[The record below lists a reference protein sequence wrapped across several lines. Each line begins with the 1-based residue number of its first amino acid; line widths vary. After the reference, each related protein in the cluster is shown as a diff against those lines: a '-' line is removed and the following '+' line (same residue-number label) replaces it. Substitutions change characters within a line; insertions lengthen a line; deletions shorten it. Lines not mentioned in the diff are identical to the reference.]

1 MIHRFLRLVATVLFV
16 PLCLVAA
23 PAEGTTSHRPRA
35 TPLPAW
41 FVPATEFDLAAESRR
56 ALTADDANHELSY
69 YLYDQQTLVADQAT
83 TTHYAYRITSDAGL
97 SDGAQISQR
106 FDPSYASLELH
117 LLRVWRDGVAEDRL
131 KLDEIKVIQQERDL
145 ERQLFNGELSAITTL
160 ADVRKGDIV
169 ECAFTV
175 RGMNPVFAGKFI
187 DTTSVG
193 WGSPVAFERVRV
205 VMPPERP
212 LHWRMQGA
220 LEPKHTVAAHAD
232 GTAEHSWVFRQVA
245 PIHAD
250 SDTPS
255 WHVQYPYLSVSEF
268 ADWEDVRAWA
278 LPLYAPPRDDPAL
291 REKALALTAGAKTTQ
306 QKVLAILDFVQR
318 EVRYLGVEL
327 GANSH
332 RPHPPAQVL
341 RQRFGDCKDKVTL
354 FCALLAE
361 VDIPA
366 YPTLVNT
373 YRRRTVA
380 ESLPSPYAFNHVIAL
395 VPLDGESYWLDPTA
409 LHDRGDLKQR
419 DATAESHGLVVRADA
434 ARGLHP
440 IPARPETRRRLEVT
454 QDFTYERPDQPAKL
468 AITYRYHGESA
479 YGMRSYLA
487 SRTKEEVTRD
497 FLDKQK
503 RGFPAL
509 TLTSPITWSDNAAS
523 NVIEVS
529 LQCTVPELWS
539 FPAGKTERTA
549 EFYPWDLQNTIAQP
563 DNLTRTSPLDLTHP
577 WEITMRTN
585 VHLRGSWNLEPDDT
599 TVETPWYRFH
609 MQSRY
614 ADQVFRIDYSWQ
626 SRADHVPAAD
636 VPKHVAELARI
647 RKAVGYTL
655 RHGTEPDATPAGT
668 TATSPAATAPA
679 ASPATTTPTADA
691 SFALNWRSVLL
702 VVVLL
707 VAWTKFA
714 FWLYRLPGDPAPPTA
729 DAGLRG
735 LGGWLILPAISL
747 VLRPFTMLYTFST
760 TANVYFNARVW
771 ENLATPGLDTY
782 RPGFISLLVFELA
795 GNISA
800 IALTVIAAV
809 FFFRTKRQAPQLM
822 IALLIGMAALHV
834 IDTIGNH
841 WVGNADGEN
850 SVQTASDLISA
861 IVPALIWV
869 PYFLVSRRVKA
880 TFVN

>member
-1 MIHRFLRLVATVLFV
+1 MIHRFLRLVAVALLV

-23 PAEGTTSHRPRA
+23 PADETAAHRPRA

-41 FVPATEFDLAAESRR
+41 FTPAGEFDLASESRR
-56 ALTADDANHELSY
+56 PLTADDSHHELSY
-69 YLYDQQTLVADQAT
+69 YVYDQQTLVAEQAT
-83 TTHYAYRITSDAGL
+83 TTYYAYRITSDAGL
-97 SDGAQISQR
+97 SDGAQLSQS

-117 LLRVWRDGVAEDRL
+117 LVRIWRDGIAQDRL

-175 RGMNPVFAGKFI
+175 RGLNPVFAGKFI

-205 VMPPERP
+205 VMPPGRS
-212 LHWRMQGA
+212 LHSRLMGG
-220 LEPKHTVAAHAD
+220 LEAKHTVAANAD
-232 GTAEHSWVFRQVA
+232 GSADHSWIFRRVA
-245 PIHAD
+245 PIQAD
-250 SDTPS
+250 DDTPS
-255 WHVQYPYLSVSEF
+255 WHVQYPYVSLGEF
-268 ADWEDVRAWA
+268 ADWEAVRAWA
-278 LPLYAPPRDDPAL
+278 LPLYSPPRDDPAL
-291 REKALALTAGAKTTQ
+291 REKALALTANARTPE

-361 VDIPA
+361 VGIPA
-366 YPTLVNT
+366 HPTLVNT
-373 YRRRTVA
+373 YRRHLVA
-380 ESLPSPYAFNHVIAL
+380 QGLPSPYAFNHVIAL
-395 VPLDGESYWLDPTA
+395 VPLNGDSYWLDPTA

-419 DATAESHGLVVRADA
+419 DATAESRGLVVRADA
-434 ARGLHP
+434 APGLQP

-454 QDFTYERPDQPAKL
+454 QEFTYEQPDQPAKL

-487 SRTKEEVTRD
+487 SHTKDEVTRD

-509 TLTSPITWSDNAAS
+509 TLASPVTWRDDAERNR
-523 NVIEVS
+523 IEID
-529 LQCTVPELWS
+529 LHCTVPELWS
-539 FPAGKTERTA
+539 VPAGKTERTA

-563 DNLTRTSPLDLTHP
+563 ENLTRTAPLDLTHP
-577 WEITMRTN
+577 WEITVQTN
-585 VHLRGSWNLEPDDT
+585 VRLRGTWNLDPDDT
-599 TVETPWYRFH
+599 TIETPWYRFH
-609 MQSRY
+609 MESRY
-614 ADQVFRIDYSWQ
+614 KDQVFRMVYSWQ

-655 RHGTEPDATPAGT
+655 RHGTD
-668 TATSPAATAPA
+668 SAAA
-679 ASPATTTPTADA
+679 PATTPATDTG
-691 SFALNWRSVLL
+691 FALNWRSVLL

-707 VAWTKFA
+707 AAWTKFG
-714 FWLYRLPGDPAPPTA
+714 FWLYRLPAEPAPPPT
-729 DAGLRG
+729 DSRLRG
-735 LGGWLILPAISL
+735 IGGWLILPAISL
-747 VLRPFTMLYTFST
+747 VIRPFTLLYTFST
-760 TANVYFNARVW
+760 TANAYFNARVW
-771 ENLATPGLDTY
+771 ESLATPGLATY

-795 GNISA
+795 GNTSVIS
-800 IALTVIAAV
+800 LTVIAAV
-809 FFFRTKRQAPQLM
+809 FFFRTKRQAPKLM
-822 IALLIGMAALHV
+822 IAVLLAMAALHI
-834 IDTIGNH
+834 IDAIGNH
-841 WVGNADGEN
+841 WVGNADGE
-850 SVQTASDLISA
+850 SSAQTTSDLIRV
-861 IVPALIWV
+861 IVPAAIWV

>member
-1 MIHRFLRLVATVLFV
+1 MIHRFLRLIAVALLV
-16 PLCLVAA
+16 PLGLVAA
-23 PAEGTTSHRPRA
+23 PADETAAHRPRA

-41 FVPATEFDLAAESRR
+41 FTPAGEFDLARESQR
-56 ALTADDANHELSY
+56 ALTADDAHHELSY
-69 YLYDQQTLVADQAT
+69 YVYDQQTLVAEQT
-83 TTHYAYRITSDAGL
+83 TTTYYAYRITSDAGL
-97 SDGAQISQR
+97 SDGAQLSQS

-117 LLRVWRDGVAEDRL
+117 LIRIWRDGVAQDRL
-131 KLDEIKVIQQERDL
+131 KLDEIKVLQQERDL

-169 ECAFTV
+169 ECAYTV

-193 WGSPVAFERVRV
+193 WGSPVALERVRV

-212 LHWRMQGA
+212 LHWRMRGA
-220 LEPKHTVAAHAD
+220 LEPKHTVATHAD
-232 GTAEHSWVFRQVA
+232 GTADHSWTLRRVA
-245 PIHAD
+245 PIQAD
-250 SDTPS
+250 GDTPS

-268 ADWEDVRAWA
+268 ADWEAVRAWA
-278 LPLYAPPRDDPAL
+278 LPLYSTPRDDPAL
-291 REKALALTAGAKTTQ
+291 REKALALAANARTPE
-306 QKVLAILDFVQR
+306 QKVIAILDFVQR

-332 RPHPPAQVL
+332 RPHPPTQVL

-366 YPTLVNT
+366 YPALVNT
-373 YRRRTVA
+373 YRRHTVA

-395 VPLDGESYWLDPTA
+395 VPLNGDSYWLDPTA

-419 DATAESHGLVVRADA
+419 DATAESRGLVVRADA
-434 ARGLHP
+434 APGLQL

-454 QDFTYERPDQPAKL
+454 QEFSYEQPDQPAKL
-468 AITYRYHGESA
+468 DVTYRYHGESA

-487 SRTKEEVTRD
+487 SRTKDEVTRD

-503 RGFPAL
+503 RGFPEL
-509 TLTSPITWSDNAAS
+509 TLASPVTWRDDTAS
-523 NVIEVS
+523 NSIELR
-529 LQCTVPELWS
+529 LQCTIPELWS
-539 FPAGKTERTA
+539 VPAGKTERTA
-549 EFYPWDLQNTIAQP
+549 EFYPWDLQNTFAQP
-563 DNLTRTSPLDLTHP
+563 DNLTRTAPLELTHP
-577 WEITMRTN
+577 WEITLHTN
-585 VHLRGSWNLEPDDT
+585 VRLRGTWNLDPDNT
-599 TVETPWYRFH
+599 TIETPWYRFH
-609 MQSRY
+609 MQSRF
-614 ADQVFRIDYSWQ
+614 ADQVFRMSYSWK
-626 SRADHVPAAD
+626 SRTDHVLAAD

-655 RHGTEPDATPAGT
+655 RHGTESD
-668 TATSPAATAPA
+668 TAPA
-679 ASPATTTPTADA
+679 TTPAADT

-707 VAWTKFA
+707 AAWTKFA
-714 FWLYRLPGDPAPPTA
+714 FWLYRRPAEPMAPPA
-729 DAGLRG
+729 DSSLRG
-735 LGGWLILPAISL
+735 IGGWLILPAISL
-747 VLRPFTMLYTFST
+747 VIRPFTLLYTFST
-760 TANVYFNARVW
+760 TANAYFNARLW
-771 ENLATPGLDTY
+771 ENLATPGLETY

-795 GNISA
+795 GNTSV
-800 IALTVIAAV
+800 IALTMIAAV
-809 FFFRTKRQAPQLM
+809 FFFRTKRQAPKLM
-822 IALLIGMAALHV
+822 IALLLAMAALH
-834 IDTIGNH
+834 ICDAIGNY

-850 SVQTASDLISA
+850 PAQTASDLIRV
-861 IVPALIWV
+861 IVPAAIWV

>member
-1 MIHRFLRLVATVLFV
+1 MIHRFLRLVAVVLFV

-23 PAEGTTSHRPRA
+23 PADESAAHRPRI

-41 FVPATEFDLAAESRR
+41 FTPAAEFDLAAESQRP
-56 ALTADDANHELSY
+56 LTADDAHHELSY
-69 YLYDQQTLVADQAT
+69 YVYDQQTLVAEQAT

-97 SDGAQISQR
+97 SDGAQLSQR
-106 FDPSYASLELH
+106 FDPSYAALELH
-117 LLRVWRDGVAEDRL
+117 LIRIWRDGVAEDRL

-187 DTTSVG
+187 DTTSLA

-212 LHWRMQGA
+212 LHWRILGDI
-220 LEPKHTVAAHAD
+220 EPTHTVGTNTDGAAD
-232 GTAEHSWVFRQVA
+232 HSWIFRRVA

-250 SDTPS
+250 GDTPS
-255 WHVQYPYLSVSEF
+255 WHVRYPYLSVSEF
-268 ADWEDVRAWA
+268 TDWEAVRAWA
-278 LPLYAPPRDDPAL
+278 LPIYASSRDDPIL
-291 REKALALTAGAKTTQ
+291 REKALALTAGAKTPE
-306 QKVLAILDFVQR
+306 QKVLALLDFVQR

-361 VDIPA
+361 VGIPA
-366 YPTLVNT
+366 YPALVNT
-373 YRRRTVA
+373 YRRHAVA
-380 ESLPSPYAFNHVIAL
+380 QSLPSPYAFNHVIAL

-419 DATAESHGLVVRADA
+419 DATTESRGLAVRADA
-434 ARGLHP
+434 APGLQL
-440 IPARPETRRRLEVT
+440 IPERPQTRRRLEVT
-454 QDFTYERPDQPAKL
+454 QEFSYEQPDQPAKL
-468 AITYRYHGESA
+468 AVTYRYHGESA

-487 SRTKEEVTRD
+487 SRTKEQVTRD

-503 RGFPAL
+503 RAFPAL
-509 TLTSPITWSDNAAS
+509 TLASPLTWRDDAERNI
-523 NVIEVS
+523 IELD
-529 LQCTVPELWS
+529 LQCTVPELWQIQ
-539 FPAGKTERTA
+539 AGKTERTA

-563 DNLTRTSPLDLTHP
+563 DSLTRTAPLELTHP
-577 WEITMRTN
+577 WEITVRTN
-585 VHLRGSWNLEPDDT
+585 VHLRGTWNLEPDDKT
-599 TVETPWYRFH
+599 IETPRYHFH
-609 MQSRY
+609 MESHFK
-614 ADQVFRIDYSWQ
+614 DQVFRIVYSWQ
-626 SRADHVPAAD
+626 SRTDHVPAAE
-636 VPKHVAELARI
+636 VSKHVAELARI
-647 RKAVGYTL
+647 RKEVGYTL
-655 RHGTEPDATPAGT
+655 RHGTEPTPA
-668 TATSPAATAPA
+668 SPAAPA
-679 ASPATTTPTADA
+679 ASAATDTPAADT

-707 VAWTKFA
+707 AAWTKFA
-714 FWLYRLPGDPAPPTA
+714 LWLYRLPVDPAPPSVHA
-729 DAGLRG
+729 ELRG
-735 LGGWLILPAISL
+735 IGGWLILPAISL
-747 VLRPFTMLYTFST
+747 VIRPFTMLYTFST
-760 TANVYFNARVW
+760 TANAYFNARVW
-771 ENLATPGLDTY
+771 ENLATPGLASY

-795 GNISA
+795 GNTSA

-809 FFFRTKRQAPQLM
+809 FFFRTKRHAPKLM
-822 IALLIGMAALHV
+822 IALLVGMAALHV

-841 WVGNADGEN
+841 WVGNSDSET
-850 SVQTASDLISA
+850 SIQTASNLIGV
-861 IVPALIWV
+861 IVPVLIWV